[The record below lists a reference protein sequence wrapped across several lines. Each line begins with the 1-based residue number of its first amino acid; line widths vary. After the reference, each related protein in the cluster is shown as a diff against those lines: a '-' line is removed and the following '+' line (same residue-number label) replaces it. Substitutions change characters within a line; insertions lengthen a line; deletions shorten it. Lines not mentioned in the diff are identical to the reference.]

1 MNTYKRDISQ
11 SSETFASAV
20 VKAESSART
29 RVEGQGTGGDTDLR
43 CPKVPSRDTL

>member
-20 VKAESSART
+20 VKAEGSART
-29 RVEGQGTGGDTDLR
+29 RVEGQETGGDTDLR